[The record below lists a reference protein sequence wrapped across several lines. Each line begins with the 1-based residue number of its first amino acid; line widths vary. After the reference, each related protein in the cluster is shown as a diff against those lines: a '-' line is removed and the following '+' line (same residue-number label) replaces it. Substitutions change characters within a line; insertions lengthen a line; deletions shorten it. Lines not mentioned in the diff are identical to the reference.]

1 MSSIVTIPHVFNTTG
16 SAPTYRLTF
25 QTLTTSTNVTALA
38 VYAYSG
44 SVSQSIVST
53 TPVSTTKWIGI
64 NETFTITDPRL
75 INLRLDYSI
84 DTPGGSDMVYVR
96 NLHAYRVEKA
106 EVQDSEM
113 QWAGRRTSYYEG
125 TKMSATEINVDSP
138 DTVDGGPVIT
148 VNTVSSTTPS
158 SNPIGTSIGAAT
170 ERPRIPNA
178 NNVANRGGLGS

>member
-1 MSSIVTIPHVFNTTG
+1 MASIVTIPCVFNTTG

-25 QTLTTSTNVTALA
+25 QTLASTSNVTDLT

-44 SVSQSIVST
+44 SVTQTIVST
-53 TPVSTTKWIGI
+53 LPISATKWTGI
-64 NETFTITDPRL
+64 NQTFTITDPRL
-75 INLRLDYSI
+75 INLKLTYSVSSV
-84 DTPGGSDMVYVR
+84 GASDKVYVR

-106 EVQDSEM
+106 EVQDSDM

-125 TKMSATEINVDSP
+125 TKISATDINVDSP

-170 ERPRIPNA
+170 ARPTIPNA
-178 NNVANRGGLGS
+178 NNVANRGGLAS